1 MPFTD
6 TFDQFTD
13 ELASR
18 LSAAQR
24 AGMGRQEIVNRAE
37 DVGDWLS
44 RSIPPKS
51 PEQRLLKEM
60 WEVSNNQ
67 EQQMIAS
74 TLVKLVER
82 KAPNATNARH

>member
-6 TFDQFTD
+6 TFDQFTQ

-24 AGMGRQEIVNRAE
+24 AGMGQEEIMKKAE

-44 RSIPPKS
+44 RNVPPKN
-51 PEQRLLKEM
+51 PEQRLLKEV
-60 WEVSNNQ
+60 WDVSDQQ
-67 EQQMIAS
+67 EQQAIANA
-74 TLVKLVER
+74 LVKMVQKR
-82 KAPNATNARH
+82 APGVH

>member
-6 TFDQFTD
+6 TFDQFTQ

-24 AGMGRQEIVNRAE
+24 AGMSQEEIVNKAE
-37 DVGDWLS
+37 DVGDWLN
-44 RSIPPKS
+44 RSVPPKS

-60 WEVSNNQ
+60 WDASNNQ
-67 EQQMIAS
+67 EQQFIANA
-74 TLVKLVER
+74 LVKLVQKR
-82 KAPNATNARH
+82 SPGIH